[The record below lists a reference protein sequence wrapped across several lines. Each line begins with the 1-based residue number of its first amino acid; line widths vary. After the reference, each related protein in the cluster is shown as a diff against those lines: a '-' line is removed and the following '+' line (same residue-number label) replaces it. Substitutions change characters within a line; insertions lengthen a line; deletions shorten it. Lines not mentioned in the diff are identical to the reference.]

1 MKEFFLKKVTVR
13 RSVNMR
19 SFRQK
24 QPPELLVRKGDL
36 RNFTKFTGKHL
47 CQGLFFNKVA
57 DSGTG
62 VFLCILR
69 NF

>member
-24 QPPELLVRKGDL
+24 QPLELLVRKGDL

-62 VFLCILR
+62 VFLCTLR